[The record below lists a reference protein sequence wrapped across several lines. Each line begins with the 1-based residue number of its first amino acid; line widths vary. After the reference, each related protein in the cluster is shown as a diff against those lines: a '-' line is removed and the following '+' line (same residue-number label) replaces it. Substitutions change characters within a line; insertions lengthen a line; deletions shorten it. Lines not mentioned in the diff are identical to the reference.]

1 MASETIIARRYAR
14 ALVELVSRGNN
25 LLEARDRLADIAQ
38 AAVGDPAARP
48 MWLAPQVTMQQKAE
62 MLEEILA
69 AVHASRIVHDFCRHL
84 LARGRFAL
92 VAVIS
97 REFEGLCRQRLGQLT
112 AVVRS
117 PRPVEGPALDR
128 LKKRLSQMSGRTVA
142 CRVDVDPQMIGGI
155 KVLLEDSVI
164 DGSIRGKLA
173 VARAALTEAAAA
185 PGAP

>member
-1 MASETIIARRYAR
+1 MATETIIARRYAR
-14 ALVELVSRGNN
+14 ALLELVSKGNN

-48 MWLAPQVTMQQKAE
+48 MWLAPQVTMEQKSE
-62 MLEEILA
+62 VLEKILS
-69 AVHASRIVHDFCRHL
+69 AVHASKVVHDFCRHL

-92 VAVIS
+92 VGLIS
-97 REFEGLCRQRLGQLT
+97 REFDAFCRDRLAQMT

-117 PRPVEGPALDR
+117 PRPIEGDVLER
-128 LKKRLSQMSGRTVA
+128 LKRQLSQVAGKTVA

-155 KVLLEDSVI
+155 QVLLENTVI

-173 VARAALTEAAAA
+173 AARAALTEAAAV
-185 PGAP
+185 PGAR